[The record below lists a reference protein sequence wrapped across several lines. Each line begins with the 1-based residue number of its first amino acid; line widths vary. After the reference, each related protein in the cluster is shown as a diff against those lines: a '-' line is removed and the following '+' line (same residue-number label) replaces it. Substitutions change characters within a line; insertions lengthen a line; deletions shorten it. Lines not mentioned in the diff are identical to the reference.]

1 MTAKKVSTWLI
12 TGASS
17 GIGKSLALA
26 ALQAGHKVIGA
37 TRDATRADKSCP
49 EFGKDGGLWITL
61 DPAQKDAYDQFA
73 KVSQDHKVDVLVNN
87 AGYAFIGAIED
98 TE

>member
-26 ALQAGHKVIGA
+26 TLQTGHKVIGT
-37 TRDATRADKSCP
+37 TRNAIQAEKSCP
-49 EFGKDGGLWITL
+49 EFARNGGLWITL
-61 DPAQKDAYDQFA
+61 DPTQKDAYDRFA

-87 AGYAFIGAIED
+87 AGYAFIGAVED